1 LSSSTAG
8 SSINDFQKSAPRSL
22 CGRRP
27 TQQHFFGAAS
37 RARQEAAASQEIAH
51 ATPQPESS
59 LYEHRRRFL
68 QAALRIAA
76 LLALAPAIARAAS
89 GENPRVIRLV
99 AFGDSLTAGYL
110 LPANAAFPA
119 ALEMALRKEG
129 YHVAV
134 SNAGVSGDT
143 ASGGLARLD
152 WSLGD
157 GADGLILE
165 LGANDMLRGTDSKVT
180 KAALEAIL
188 AKLKEKNVKVLIAG
202 MRASANLGLEYKAEF
217 DAIYPD
223 LAKKY
228 GAALYPF
235 FLEGVADRPDLKLAD
250 GLHPNAAGVATIVRN
265 ILPSVRALLAA
276 LGDKPGG

>member
-1 LSSSTAG
+1 M
-8 SSINDFQKSAPRSL
+8 
-22 CGRRP
+22 
-27 TQQHFFGAAS
+27 
-37 RARQEAAASQEIAH
+37 
-51 ATPQPESS
+51 
-59 LYEHRRRFL
+59 
-68 QAALRIAA
+68 
-76 LLALAPAIARAAS
+76 
-89 GENPRVIRLV
+89 IRLV

-119 ALEMALRKEG
+119 ALETALRQEG

-134 SNAGVSGDT
+134 NNAGVSGDT

-152 WSLGD
+152 WSLGE

-165 LGANDMLRGTDSKVT
+165 LGANDMLRGTDPKVT
-180 KAALEAIL
+180 KAALAAML
-188 AKLKEKNVKVLIAG
+188 AKLEKRNVKVLIAG
-202 MRASANLGLEYKAEF
+202 MRASSNLGPDYKAEF

-265 ILPSVRALLAA
+265 MLPSVRALLAA